1 MHHNRTINNEAAGLL
16 SLWVTMDIIQLQPYP
31 YYIAVVFDEAQC
43 KELCA
48 QLDIE
53 QFGYW
58 HEKPEDQSVAS
69 AHFFRRATTPRALGV
84 LSFYDEKFDI
94 VSAAHEGVHA
104 MSDLMVKTGLKYD
117 PYNDE
122 WYTYMLEFI
131 MYTVREQ
138 RQKWLD
144 SKVPKQTIATGH
156 HSVVQHAPVITEAE
170 RAERYAKMQ
179 ALNPVFTIDA
189 LNKTTTDFMDDK

>member
-1 MHHNRTINNEAAGLL
+1 
-16 SLWVTMDIIQLQPYP
+16 MDIIQLQPYP
-31 YYIAVVFDEAQC
+31 YYIAVVFDKSQHD
-43 KELCA
+43 ELCK

-53 QFGYW
+53 SFGYW
-58 HEKPEDQSVAS
+58 DQDKSDWSVAS
-69 AHFFRRATTPRALGV
+69 AHFLRRDTTPRAVGILN
-84 LSFYDEKFDI
+84 FYDEEFDL

-138 RQKWLD
+138 RRKWLD
-144 SKVPKQTIATGH
+144 KPVKQTIATGNH
-156 HSVVQHAPVITEAE
+156 PVVNLAPLTEEEKAE
-170 RAERYAKMQ
+170 RIAKVQ
-179 ALNPVFTIDA
+179 LSIPGFSLDNLNSDNNSF
-189 LNKTTTDFMDDK
+189 LDDK